1 MRLAPAGRAGV
12 SLVSVMSRARIAL
25 PTSSPLSA
33 LLLAAV
39 LAVLLQGAVLP
50 HTHAGVGPGLYNQDH
65 DLSLLAT
72 LHGAAVLLDAQPAP
86 LVVVVVSA
94 VTLTGT
100 EAPAAPARSTAD
112 SRAPPLA

>member
-1 MRLAPAGRAGV
+1 VRLAPAGGAGV
-12 SLVSVMSRARIAL
+12 SLVSVMLRARIA
-25 PTSSPLSA
+25 PPASSPLSV

-39 LAVLLQGAVLP
+39 LAVLVQGAVLP

-94 VTLTGT
+94 VTPAGT
-100 EAPAAPARSTAD
+100 ESPAAPARSTAD

>member
-1 MRLAPAGRAGV
+1 VRLARAGGAGV
-12 SLVSVMSRARIAL
+12 SLVSDMSRARIAR
-25 PTSSPLSA
+25 PTSSPLSV

-86 LVVVVVSA
+86 LVIVVVSTVA
-94 VTLTGT
+94 LAG
-100 EAPAAPARSTAD
+100 ADSPPALARSTAD

>member
-12 SLVSVMSRARIAL
+12 SLVSVMPRARIAR
-25 PTSSPLSA
+25 PTSSPLSV

-39 LAVLLQGAVLP
+39 LALLLQGACLP

-72 LHGAAVLLDAQPAP
+72 LHGAAALLDAQPAP

-94 VTLTGT
+94 VTPAGT
-100 EAPAAPARSTAD
+100 ESPATPARSTAD

>member
-1 MRLAPAGRAGV
+1 MRLALAGRAGV
-12 SLVSVMSRARIAL
+12 SLVAVMPRARIAR
-25 PTSSPLSA
+25 PTSSPLSV

-39 LAVLLQGAVLP
+39 FALLLQGSCLP

-86 LVVVVVSA
+86 LVVLVVSA
-94 VTLTGT
+94 VTPARTGS
-100 EAPAAPARSTAD
+100 PAAPARSTAD

>member
-1 MRLAPAGRAGV
+1 
-12 SLVSVMSRARIAL
+12 MSRARIAR
-25 PTSSPLSA
+25 PTSSPLSV

-39 LAVLLQGAVLP
+39 VALLLQGACLP
-50 HTHAGVGPGLYNQDH
+50 HTHTGVGPGLYNQDH
-65 DLSLLAT
+65 DLTLLAT

-86 LVVVVVSA
+86 LVLCRGQCGHA
-94 VTLTGT
+94 WRA

>member
-1 MRLAPAGRAGV
+1 VRLAPAGGAGV
-12 SLVSVMSRARIAL
+12 SLDSGMSRARIAL
-25 PTSSPLSA
+25 PASSPLSV

-39 LAVLLQGAVLP
+39 LAVLVQGAVLP
-50 HTHAGVGPGLYNQDH
+50 HTHTGVGLGLYNQDH

-72 LHGAAVLLDAQPAP
+72 LHGAAVLLDTQPAP

-94 VTLTGT
+94 VTLAGT
-100 EAPAAPARSTAD
+100 EAPTAPARSTAD